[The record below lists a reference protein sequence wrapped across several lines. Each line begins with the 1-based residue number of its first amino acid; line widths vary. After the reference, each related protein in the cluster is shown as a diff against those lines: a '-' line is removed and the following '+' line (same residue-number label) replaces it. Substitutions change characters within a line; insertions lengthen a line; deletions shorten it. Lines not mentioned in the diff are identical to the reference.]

1 MSLLNLTFG
10 TPIYGWLPVRFEA
23 GSNVVEFPASDV
35 PNNPIQNLI
44 EALEN
49 ALQGAEASVW
59 WNQEPDGYYFKFL
72 PNKEEIEFQVLF
84 AVDSKENAQ
93 SEVAAVKGDKAQVL
107 LPIWRAL
114 RKFESCHS
122 VEPHWPHVDYS
133 RLALIKERLKGKNER

>member
-10 TPIYGWLPVRFEA
+10 TPTHGWLPVRLEV
-23 GSNVVEFPASDV
+23 GSSVVEFDASDV

-49 ALQGAEASVW
+49 ALDGSEAFVW

-72 PNKEEIEFQVLF
+72 PSSEEIEFQVLF
-84 AVDSKENAQ
+84 AVDSRINAQ
-93 SEVAAVKGDKAQVL
+93 SEVAIVKGDKAQVL

-122 VEPHWPHVDYS
+122 VEPHWPPVDYS
-133 RLALIKERLKGKNER
+133 RLALIKEKLKGRNER